1 MQRASMRHF
10 GDERERIRNHESR
23 LNPGQLQNYPITKLQ
38 MLLVVH
44 DPFALQLLKKN
55 SNVRANLLRIRLP
68 KFLL

>member
-10 GDERERIRNHESR
+10 GDKRERIRNHESR
-23 LNPGQLQNYPITKLQ
+23 LSAGQLQNYSNCQ

-44 DPFALQLLKKN
+44 DPFALQLLQKN

-68 KFLL
+68 KLLL